1 MVFRL
6 ASLYITVPPF
16 QTRSQKRLIIPPLIM
31 SALARFIA
39 SVGVIASSLVVSFSP
54 VPAHAQC
61 RIWVFFCGGGGG
73 GSTPAIPQL
82 LWEVDTGLDINEVVF
97 SPDGKTLITGSD
109 VRIFPAETLT
119 MWDVDTG
126 EKIAAIEGWDVNSVA
141 LSPDGKMIAAGYDRD
156 AGYDRNLDYINLG
169 YINLWDVATQAH
181 VATFE
186 GHDAPVF
193 SVDFS
198 LDGTMLVSGSD
209 DGTIR
214 LWDTATGD
222 NVASSEWAAG
232 DIFAVWEVQFSPDGT
247 MIAGVGSR
255 QIKVWDA
262 ANLATGQE
270 IITLQDDTRE
280 SPLSVRFSPDGTM
293 LAAGYENGAVRL
305 WDVATESRIVT
316 FEGHDDDVEAVDFS
330 PDGKVLIS
338 ASLDHTVR
346 LWDVAATGDNV
357 ASIEWRVFWVSDV
370 KFSPDGSLFA
380 TGERFGHIKLWDA
393 SAWITTTTAISDD
406 TLPTEVSLAQNYP
419 NPFNPATTI
428 GFELPMPTDVRLDV
442 YDMTGRQL
450 STLVNGIYPSGYHTV
465 QWNAIGLPTGIYV
478 YRLTTG
484 GKTIT
489 QTMTLMR

>member
-1 MVFRL
+1 M
-6 ASLYITVPPF
+6 
-16 QTRSQKRLIIPPLIM
+16 
-31 SALARFIA
+31 
-39 SVGVIASSLVVSFSP
+39 
-54 VPAHAQC
+54 
-61 RIWVFFCGGGGG
+61 
-73 GSTPAIPQL
+73 
-82 LWEVDTGLDINEVVF
+82 LWEGDAGWDINEVVF
-97 SPDGKTLITGSD
+97 SPDGKTLITGSSAVFSD
-109 VRIFPAETLT
+109 ESLA

-141 LSPDGKMIAAGYDRD
+141 LSPDGKMIAAGYDRNAD
-156 AGYDRNLDYINLG
+156 NIK
-169 YINLWDVATQAH
+169 LWDVATRSL
-181 VATFE
+181 VATLE
-186 GHDAPVF
+186 GHHAKVF

-198 LDGTMLVSGSD
+198 LDGTLLVSGSN

-214 LWDTATGD
+214 LWDVATGD
-222 NVASSEWAAG
+222 NVASSEWAAFE
-232 DIFAVWEVQFSPDGT
+232 IFAVWEVQFSPDGT

-293 LAAGYENGAVRL
+293 LAAGYEDGAVRL
-305 WDVATESRIVT
+305 WDVATESHIVT

-338 ASLDHTVR
+338 GSLDGTVR

-357 ASIEWRVFWVSDV
+357 ASIEWRVFFVSDV

-380 TGERFGHIKLWDA
+380 TGERFGRLKLWDA

-450 STLVNGIYPSGYHTV
+450 STLVNGVYPSGYHTV